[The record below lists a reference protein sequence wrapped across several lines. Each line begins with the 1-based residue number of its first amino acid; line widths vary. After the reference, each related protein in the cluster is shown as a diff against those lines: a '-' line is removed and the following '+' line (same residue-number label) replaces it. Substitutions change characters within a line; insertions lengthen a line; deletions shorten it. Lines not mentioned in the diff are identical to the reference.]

1 MKVAIQLF
9 ALLIAGCSGS
19 SAPEVKP
26 TPDPSTFDS
35 IGNKQDKVDGRVA
48 GALVAIE
55 VNADKPPV
63 VRAESKLAQAYLP
76 KPSEEDVKF
85 ALARAAAQDEKSYA
99 AQTAFAKKFLEKFE
113 ADWKASQDQAKANA
127 EQLKKSNERIA
138 FLETEVKRVEAE
150 GTKNIFKLIIGG
162 CAAVC
167 FLAALGMALASQYV
181 RAGTALALGAGLGA
195 LPMLY
200 EHPYFM
206 PVLITFVSMLL
217 GLVVWFIWDKVKD
230 KVNEPAPTQQP

>member
-1 MKVAIQLF
+1 MKTLIQLS
-9 ALLIAGCSGS
+9 ALLIAGCGCSVV
-19 SAPEVKP
+19 PEVKP
-26 TPDPSTFDS
+26 TPDPSSFES

-76 KPSEEDVKF
+76 KPSDADVKF
-85 ALARAAAQDEKSYA
+85 ALDRASAQDEKAYA
-99 AQTAFAKKFLEKFE
+99 TQTAFAKKFLEKFE

-127 EQLKKSNERIA
+127 DQLKKSNERIV
-138 FLETEVKRVEAE
+138 FLEGEVKRVEAE
-150 GTKNIFKLIIGG
+150 GTRNIFKLIIGG

-181 RAGTALALGAGLGA
+181 RAATALALGAGLGA

-200 EHPYFM
+200 EYPYFM
-206 PVLITFVSMLL
+206 PILITFVSILL

-230 KVNEPAPTQQP
+230 KINEPSPSE

>member
-1 MKVAIQLF
+1 MRTLIQLS
-9 ALLIAGCSGS
+9 ALLIAGCSGP
-19 SAPEVKP
+19 AVDVKP
-26 TPDPSTFDS
+26 TPDPASFES

-76 KPSEEDVKF
+76 KPSDEDVKF
-85 ALARAAAQDEKSYA
+85 ALARASAQDEKAYA

-127 EQLKKSNERIA
+127 DQLKKANERIS
-138 FLETEVKRVEAE
+138 FLEGEVKRVEAE
-150 GTKNIFKLIIGG
+150 GTKNLFKLIVGG
-162 CAAVC
+162 CAAIC

-181 RAGTALALGAGLGA
+181 RAATALALGAGLGA

-206 PVLITFVSMLL
+206 PILIGFTVILL
-217 GLVVWFIWDKVKD
+217 GIGTWFVWDKVKD
-230 KVNEPAPTQQP
+230 KINEPSSSQ

>member
-1 MKVAIQLF
+1 MRVAIQLF

-19 SAPEVKP
+19 GTPDVKP
-26 TPDPSTFDS
+26 TPDPASFDA

-76 KPSEEDVKF
+76 KPSDEDVKF
-85 ALARAAAQDEKSYA
+85 ALARAAAQDEKAYA

-127 EQLKKSNERIA
+127 DLLKKANERIT
-138 FLETEVKRVEAE
+138 FLEGEVKRVEAE
-150 GTKNIFKLIIGG
+150 GTRNIFKLVIGG
-162 CAAVC
+162 CAAIC
-167 FLAALGMALASQYV
+167 FLAALGMALAGQYV
-181 RAGTALALGAGLGA
+181 RAATALALGAGLGA

-206 PVLITFVSMLL
+206 PVLITFVSILL
-217 GLVVWFIWDKVKD
+217 GLVVWLIWDKVKD
-230 KVNEPAPTQQP
+230 KVNEPSSAQQS